1 MEAVDIRADELSR
14 VCVDGEIS
22 LNEIDQ
28 LRKRF
33 KIIQT
38 RFYQIKKPEEKG
50 KHLPMRVPDFCI
62 PSFRYESN
70 S

>member
-14 VCVDGEIS
+14 VCADGEIS

-28 LRKRF
+28 LRRRF

-50 KHLPMRVPDFCI
+50 KHFA
-62 PSFRYESN
+62 YESARLLYTFF
-70 S
+70 